1 MKKLSILTRT
11 LTGVF
16 LLAATL
22 TITLPTPAP
31 STPIPPNSIEENGD
45 IPCSDFDEP
54 PIRLQ

>member
-16 LLAATL
+16 LLEPTL
-22 TITLPTPAP
+22 TQKILK
-31 STPIPPNSIEENGD
+31 IEKKFFFLPNSIEENGD